1 MKNPRSLST
10 LLSASIAV
18 LCIAPVAGVSL
29 LANGT
34 IGSRLRDQAGAAAL
48 DLSAQI
54 ADKLDRSMFE
64 RWLDIRMIGRI
75 QETLE
80 PDSDPDRLRVKL
92 ETLQRSSPEYAWVG
106 LASPEGRVLVST
118 GRLLEGADVSGRP
131 WFRAGSRNMFAGDVH
146 EAVLLAKKLPPN
158 ANGDPLRFVD
168 VAMPLRR
175 ADGVPLGVLGAHLS
189 WSWGEEITAS
199 VLNVRGERSES
210 DEALIVSAEGD
221 VLLGPDGL
229 VGGKLDLLSLGAAR
243 QGGTRHG
250 LETWPDGRD
259 YLTATTLT
267 TGHRDY
273 PGLGWAVVV
282 RQDADKVLAL
292 IKAEGRKAISIP
304 GDLRDEDF
312 CKSLV
317 GQAVEGLGGLDI
329 LVNNAGLIRRA
340 DAVEFSEKD
349 WDDVMNV
356 NIKSAFFMS
365 QAAGRHFIAQGSGK
379 IINIASML
387 SFQGGI
393 RVPSYTASKSGI
405 AGITRLLA
413 NEWASKGVNINAIAP
428 GYMATDN
435 TAQLRADEAR
445 NKAILDRIPA
455 ARWGEPSDLGGTAV
469 FLASRASDYVNGAV
483 IPVDGG
489 WLAR

>member
-80 PDSDPDRLRVKL
+80 PDADPDRLRVKL

-199 VLNVRGERSES
+199 VLDVRGERSES
-210 DEALIVSAEGD
+210 AEALIVSAEGD

-282 RQDADKVLAL
+282 RQDADKVLAPIRRFQWNL
-292 IKAEGRKAISIP
+292 A
-304 GDLRDEDF
+304 L
-312 CKSLV
+312 L
-317 GQAVEGLGGLDI
+317 GLGAALAAAFAGSVLARRITRPLLEIAEAADRIREYDHDARIPYTRSYAEVFRLSSALVDLDAR
-329 LVNNAGLIRRA
+329 LRRRA
-340 DAVEFSEKD
+340 
-349 WDDVMNV
+349 V
-356 NIKSAFFMS
+356 N
-365 QAAGRHFIAQGSGK
+365 R
-379 IINIASML
+379 
-387 SFQGGI
+387 
-393 RVPSYTASKSGI
+393 P
-405 AGITRLLA
+405 
-413 NEWASKGVNINAIAP
+413 
-428 GYMATDN
+428 
-435 TAQLRADEAR
+435 
-445 NKAILDRIPA
+445 KAPA
-455 ARWGEPSDLGGTAV
+455 A
-469 FLASRASDYVNGAV
+469 
-483 IPVDGG
+483 
-489 WLAR
+489 

>member
-10 LLSASIAV
+10 LLSVSIAV

-34 IGSRLRDQAGAAAL
+34 IGSRLRDQAGAGAL

-64 RWLDIRMIGRI
+64 RWQDIRMIGRI

-106 LASPEGRVLVST
+106 LASPEGKVLVST

-146 EAVLLAKKLPPN
+146 EALLLAKKLPPN
-158 ANGDPLRFVD
+158 ADGDPLRFVD
-168 VAMPLRR
+168 VSMPLRR

-199 VLNVRGERSES
+199 VLAVRGDRSES
-210 DEALIVSAEGD
+210 VEALIVSAEGD
-221 VLLGPDGL
+221 VLMGPDGL

-243 QGGTRHG
+243 QGGTRYG

-267 TGHRDY
+267 AGHRDY

-282 RQDADKVLAL
+282 RQDADKVLAPIRRFQWNL
-292 IKAEGRKAISIP
+292 A
-304 GDLRDEDF
+304 L
-312 CKSLV
+312 L
-317 GQAVEGLGGLDI
+317 GLGAAL
-329 LVNNAGLIRRA
+329 AA
-340 DAVEFSEKD
+340 
-349 WDDVMNV
+349 
-356 NIKSAFFMS
+356 AFV
-365 QAAGRHFIAQGSGK
+365 GSVLAK
-379 IINIASML
+379 
-387 SFQGGI
+387 
-393 RVPSYTASKSGI
+393 R
-405 AGITRLLA
+405 ITRPLL
-413 NEWASKGVNINAIAP
+413 EIA
-428 GYMATDN
+428 
-435 TAQLRADEAR
+435 EA
-445 NKAILDRIPA
+445 ADRIREYDHDARIPYARSYAEVFRLSSALVDLDARLRRRVSGRSKAPA
-455 ARWGEPSDLGGTAV
+455 A
-469 FLASRASDYVNGAV
+469 
-483 IPVDGG
+483 
-489 WLAR
+489 